1 MEGNKN
7 KKNSNIFLIDDLW
20 EATWIY
26 IKTVIDT
33 VREPFL
39 ILDKNLRIVAANDKF
54 YDFFKIL
61 RSETENLHIYN
72 IANGQWNIEPIKK
85 LLEEIVPKQIFHKD
99 FEIDQEFKI
108 IGRKIILLNARQI
121 YGIGKKVYP
130 QLILLAMED
139 ITRERLKT

>member
-7 KKNSNIFLIDDLW
+7 KKNSHNFLIDDLW
-20 EATWIY
+20 ETTWIY
-26 IKTVIDT
+26 VKTVMDT

-39 ILDKNLRIVAANDKF
+39 ILDKNLRIVAANDQF

-61 RSETENLHIYN
+61 RSETENFHIYD
-72 IANGQWNIEPIKK
+72 IANGQLDIEPIKI
-85 LLEEIVPKQIFHKD
+85 LLEEIVPRQIFHKD
-99 FEIDQEFKI
+99 FEIDQEFQM

-121 YGIGKKVYP
+121 YGIGKKVFP

-139 ITRERLKT
+139 ITREKLKT